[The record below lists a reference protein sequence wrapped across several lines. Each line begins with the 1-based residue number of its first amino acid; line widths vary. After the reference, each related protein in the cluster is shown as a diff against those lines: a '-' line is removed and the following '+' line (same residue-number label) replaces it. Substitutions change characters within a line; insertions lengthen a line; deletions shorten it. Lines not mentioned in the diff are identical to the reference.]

1 MKVLLTKSLES
12 VETSLVGEE
21 ETSVLFHSKLICAS
35 GCAFQHTQ
43 HHNMFKVQIDNDYE
57 VQTTYIPQPTVLS
70 SVQWELGCHISRVH
84 GELLTWTNDC

>member
-57 VQTTYIPQPTVLS
+57 VETVLHSLTGFVLS
-70 SVQWELGCHISRVH
+70 SVRARCHISRVH
-84 GELLTWTNDC
+84 DHLLTWTNDC

>member
-57 VQTTYIPQPTVLS
+57 VETVLHSLTGFVLS
-70 SVQWELGCHISRVH
+70 SVKARVSYFQSP
-84 GELLTWTNDC
+84 